1 MERVVEERLD
11 LEASNIAAEKLERK
25 EQSLRR
31 ELQRKDDDL
40 QRKLQEKDDDFQR
53 SIAVAHDHA
62 QRREKQFK
70 DKWEANEKRWWT
82 WHQEEVA
89 RELLE
94 YQQDNDLTEQ
104 QRQDIRHA
112 DENRIL
118 DSKGL
123 MVLESPTAKA

>member
-1 MERVVEERLD
+1 MERGVEERLE
-11 LEASNIAAEKLERK
+11 LE
-25 EQSLRR
+25 LRR
-31 ELQRKDDDL
+31 ELQKKDDDL
-40 QRKLQEKDDDFQR
+40 QRKLQKKDDDLQR
-53 SIAVAHDHA
+53 
-62 QRREKQFK
+62 QFE
-70 DKWEANEKRWWT
+70 DQWAANEERWWT

-94 YQQDNDLTEQ
+94 YQQNNDLTEQ
-104 QRQDIRHA
+104 QKQDLRQA